1 MPSIMTTEQLEP
13 SSPEVML
20 AFYRRLYPFKSIY
33 KWLNH
38 ENSPTRL
45 FTNREIAY
53 TLQSDVYLRY
63 NSFTSVEEFKKQTCS
78 LNPTRFEIGP
88 VYTARPRDKKTVR
101 PSAFSPAQ
109 RELVF
114 DIDMTDYDSIRTC
127 CSGADIC
134 KRCWGFIGAAVRVL
148 DSAIREQFGYKHLLW
163 VYSGR
168 RGIHLWVS
176 DREAMELTD
185 EQRRAIVGYLTVVQG
200 GKEMKKKVNVRMG
213 KGGDV
218 LPPSVNSALELLV
231 EIFPDLILI
240 DQDCFQK
247 DEAWEELL
255 QLIPDKSIVKEL
267 RQKWNKDEDR
277 SSEDKW
283 VDLKNEVKKYDKKS
297 RERATMKIAMEDII
311 LQYAYPRIDAEVS
324 KHRNHLLKAPFCV
337 HPKTGRVCVPVDPE
351 RIDEFDPERVPT
363 VGQLLRELD
372 AAAPE
377 SGAEEH
383 SDWEKTSLKPYVDML
398 ERHAAELMNEVRIGR
413 RAADMTW

>member
-1 MPSIMTTEQLEP
+1 MDVDELDP

-20 AFYRRLYPFKSIY
+20 AFYRRLYPFKSIF

-38 ENSPTRL
+38 EHSPTRL

-63 NSFTSVEEFKKQTCS
+63 NSFTTVEEFKKQTCS

-88 VYTARPRDKKTVR
+88 VYTARPRDKKTIR
-101 PSAFSPAQ
+101 PSAFLPLQ

-127 CSGADIC
+127 CSGAGIC

-148 DSAIREQFGYKHLLW
+148 DHAIRDEFGYQHLLW

-185 EQRRAIVGYLTVVQG
+185 EQRRAIVGHLTVIQG
-200 GKEMKKKVNVRMG
+200 GQDMHKKVNVRG
-213 KGGDV
+213 KKGGENI
-218 LPPSVNSALELLV
+218 LPPSVKAALETLV
-231 EIFPDLILI
+231 DVFGDLILA
-240 DQDCFQK
+240 DQDCFKK

-255 QLIPDKSIVKEL
+255 ELIPDKTVVAEL
-267 RQKWNKDEDR
+267 RRKWDRDENR

-283 VDLKNEVKKYDKKS
+283 ADLKAKVSGYDRKS
-297 RERATMKIAMEDII
+297 PERAVMKAAMEDIV
-311 LQYAYPRIDAEVS
+311 LQYTYPRLDAEVS

-337 HPKTGRVCVPVDPE
+337 HPKTGRICVPVDPE
-351 RIDEFDPERVPT
+351 RIDDFDPGRVPT

-372 AAAPE
+372 ATSTE
-377 SGAEEH
+377 SNGEEH
-383 SDWEKTSLKPYVDML
+383 SDWEKTSLKPYVDMF
-398 ERHAAELMNEVRIGR
+398 EKHIIGLMEEVRR
-413 RAADMTW
+413 DKRETDTSW